1 MFHSE
6 PHRYLATIWGAW
18 FLFTMIAVFSA
29 GVVPSVLTIPAA
41 VFVLWVTY
49 WCFDCAY
56 RTERFSKYASLR
68 LFTNLGIAPG
78 FAFLMALVA
87 TYKQFK
93 LGLGLSLLISCMP
106 LVFCTIVYS
115 SLCIWRSP
123 RKSLV
128 VRSQRV
134 KVVEPNQENRWA
146 LGAVGGG
153 FGVLIYP
160 VFHAYRS
167 PALLLVFLFIV
178 IALFMLFY
186 HRTSISS
193 LRTLKDQEA
202 REHQE
207 YTFMNVEELRSRR
220 AASWIGRIFAS
231 KGNR

>member
-1 MFHSE
+1 MFNVE
-6 PHRYLATIWGAW
+6 PHRYLASIWGAW
-18 FLFTMIAVFSA
+18 FLFTMLAVFSA

-41 VFVLWVTY
+41 AFVIWVTF
-49 WCFDCAY
+49 WCVDCAY

-68 LFTNLGIAPG
+68 LFTNLGVAPG

-93 LGLGLSLLISCMP
+93 LGLGMSILISCMP
-106 LVFCTIVYS
+106 LAVCMIVYFL
-115 SLCIWRSP
+115 LCVWRNP
-123 RKSLV
+123 RSSLV

-134 KVVEPNQENRWA
+134 EVVEPNQENRWA

-153 FGVLIYP
+153 LGILIYP

-178 IALFMLFY
+178 IALFMFFY

-220 AASWIGRIFAS
+220 ATSWIGRIFAT
-231 KGNR
+231 KVDR